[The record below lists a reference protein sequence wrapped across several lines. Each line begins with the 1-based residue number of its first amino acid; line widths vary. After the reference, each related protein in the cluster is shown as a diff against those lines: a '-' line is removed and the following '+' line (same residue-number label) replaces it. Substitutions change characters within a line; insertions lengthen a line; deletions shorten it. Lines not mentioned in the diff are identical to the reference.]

1 MSVFRGKRL
10 AMDAPPRFMAA
21 RPISVAVVE
30 DDSGMRQALQR
41 MLTVAGFETRT
52 FGSAEEFLEGGDVS
66 PGCLVADV
74 RLPGLSGLELQQ
86 RLVESGRERPVIFI
100 TAHDTVA
107 ARREADR
114 LDAVAFLIKPFE
126 GRLLVGAV
134 NTALAQGSQP

>member
-1 MSVFRGKRL
+1 
-10 AMDAPPRFMAA
+10 MASGRIA
-21 RPISVAVVE
+21 VAVVE

-52 FGSAEEFLEGGDVS
+52 FGSAEEFLEAGDATQL
-66 PGCLVADV
+66 GCLVADI

-134 NTALAQGSQP
+134 NTALAQGFQP

>member
-1 MSVFRGKRL
+1 
-10 AMDAPPRFMAA
+10 
-21 RPISVAVVE
+21 
-30 DDSGMRQALQR
+30 MRQALQR
-41 MLTVAGFETRT
+41 MLTVAGFDTRT
-52 FGSAEEFLEGGDVS
+52 FGSAEEFLDAGVVS
-66 PGCLVADV
+66 QLGCLVADI

-114 LDAVAFLIKPFE
+114 LDAIAFLIKPFE

-134 NTALAQGSQP
+134 NTALAQGSKP

>member
-1 MSVFRGKRL
+1 
-10 AMDAPPRFMAA
+10 MASRRIA
-21 RPISVAVVE
+21 VAVVE

-41 MLTVAGFETRT
+41 MLTVAGFDTRT
-52 FGSAEEFLEGGDVS
+52 FGSAEEFLDAGVVS
-66 PGCLVADV
+66 QLGCLVADI

-114 LDAVAFLIKPFE
+114 LDAIAFLIKPFE

-134 NTALAQGSQP
+134 NTALAHESKP

>member
-1 MSVFRGKRL
+1 
-10 AMDAPPRFMAA
+10 MASRRIA
-21 RPISVAVVE
+21 VAVVE

-41 MLTVAGFETRT
+41 MLTVAGFDTRT
-52 FGSAEEFLEGGDVS
+52 FGSAEEFLDAGVVS
-66 PGCLVADV
+66 QLGCLVADI

-114 LDAVAFLIKPFE
+114 LDAIAFLIKPFE

-134 NTALAQGSQP
+134 NTALAQGSKP